1 MNATSPQLAQL
12 KSALKSTWMAGNFGE
27 IAKYAAKE
35 GENFVVRLGLK
46 PGQRVLDVA
55 CGTGNTAIPAAR
67 TGAGVIGVDIAP
79 NLLDQAKQRA
89 AAANLRVKFQEGDA
103 EELPFKDNEFDVVI
117 SMFGA
122 MFAPRPERVATEL
135 LRVCKPGGLIAMA
148 NWTPEGFVGKTFR
161 AMSKLVPPPAGIP
174 ASILWGDEKVV
185 KERFSIGVAKLTTE
199 RQNVN
204 FKYPFSPE
212 KVVAFFR
219 EYFGPT
225 KMAFSRLDPS
235 GQAQLTAEL
244 ESLWKE
250 HNQSSDGGT
259 SIEVEY
265 LEVRV
270 VKA

>member
-1 MNATSPQLAQL
+1 MNATSPDLSQL
-12 KSALKSTWMAGNFGE
+12 KSTMKSTWMAGNFGE

-35 GENFVVRLGLK
+35 GENFVARLGLK

-67 TGAGVIGVDIAP
+67 TGANVIGVDIAT
-79 NLLDQAKQRA
+79 NLLDQARQRA
-89 AAANLRVKFQEGDA
+89 AEENLSAKFQEGDA
-103 EELPFKDNEFDVVI
+103 EELPFKAGEFDVVI

-122 MFAPRPERVATEL
+122 MFAPRPELVVKEL

-161 AMSKLVPPPAGIP
+161 ATANLAPPPPGVP
-174 ASILWGDEKVV
+174 APVLWGDEKVV
-185 KERFSIGVAKLTTE
+185 RERFSTGVAKLTTE
-199 RQNVN
+199 RHNVN
-204 FKYPFSPE
+204 FKYPFGPE
-212 KVVAFFR
+212 KVVALFR

-225 KMAFSRLDPS
+225 KMTYSRLDAS
-235 GQAQLTAEL
+235 GQAQFTSTL

-250 HNQSSDGGT
+250 HNQSTDGGT
-259 SIEVEY
+259 SIESEY

-270 VKA
+270 VPA